1 MALIGA
7 ARARLFGDAATPLT
21 PLRKPLSECRLA
33 LVASSVC
40 LAHRGQRTADD
51 VSIGAPRLRI
61 IDGAV
66 HTGEL
71 HGRPR
76 TRADV
81 AAGEAAGGVATGGD
95 CAGRAPGDANL
106 ERNLALA
113 LDRLREAVVERR
125 LGALSDRHL
134 AVCGPMAASARAL
147 RRMAPRAAS
156 VFEGESLDAVLLVP
170 T

>member
-1 MALIGA
+1 M
-7 ARARLFGDAATPLT
+7 
-21 PLRKPLSECRLA
+21 
-33 LVASSVC
+33 
-40 LAHRGQRTADD
+40 
-51 VSIGAPRLRI
+51 SIGAPRLRI

-71 HGRPR
+71 RGRPR
-76 TRADV
+76 RRADV
-81 AAGEAAGGVATGGD
+81 AAGEAAGGVGTGGD
-95 CAGRAPGDANL
+95 CAGERGEANL
-106 ERNLALA
+106 ERDLALA